1 MDDIH
6 YIATFTTAHLGLT
19 IQEDIQHPRRGPK
32 VIRVP
37 SSFNVLDLTVQLG
50 DRVVRVNDQD
60 VSEIDIEGMTPYLAT
75 VNLIRASPRP
85 VQVTFDSSDR
95 TKS

>member
-1 MDDIH
+1 M
-6 YIATFTTAHLGLT
+6 T
-19 IQEDIQHPRRGPK
+19 QR
-32 VIRVP
+32 
-37 SSFNVLDLTVQLG
+37 
-50 DRVVRVNDQD
+50 NDQD